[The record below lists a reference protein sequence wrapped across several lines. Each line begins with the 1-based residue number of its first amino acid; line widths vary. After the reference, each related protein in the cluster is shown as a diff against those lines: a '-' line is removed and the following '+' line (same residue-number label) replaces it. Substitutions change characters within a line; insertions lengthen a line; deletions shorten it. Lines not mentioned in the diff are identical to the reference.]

1 MIYDMKDFLQAA
13 VLMVVMVMSVMFSV
27 AVHFFGDAVLF
38 PMRVR
43 FRDVAVHFMIV
54 FAMAVPSMIVSAVA
68 MPFMIVPAVAV
79 PFMDMLPVAVKI
91 LHIMIMVL
99 MRLIQHHI
107 KITYIQP

>member
-43 FRDVAVHFMIV
+43 FRDVAVPFMIV
-54 FAMAVPSMIVSAVA
+54 FAVAVPSMIVFV
-68 MPFMIVPAVAV
+68 MAV

-91 LHIMIMVL
+91 LHIMVMVL

>member
-1 MIYDMKDFLQAA
+1 
-13 VLMVVMVMSVMFSV
+13 MVVMSVMFSV

-38 PMRVR
+38 SMRVR
-43 FRDVAVHFMIV
+43 FRDVAVPFMLV
-54 FAMAVPSMIVSAVA
+54 FAM
-68 MPFMIVPAVAV
+68 AV

>member
-13 VLMVVMVMSVMFSV
+13 MLMVVMVMSVMFSV

-43 FRDVAVHFMIV
+43 FRDVAVPFMLV
-54 FAMAVPSMIVSAVA
+54 FAM
-68 MPFMIVPAVAV
+68 AV
-79 PFMDMLPVAVKI
+79 PFMDMLPFAVKI

>member
-1 MIYDMKDFLQAA
+1 
-13 VLMVVMVMSVMFSV
+13 MVVMVMSVMFS
-27 AVHFFGDAVLF
+27 
-38 PMRVR
+38 
-43 FRDVAVHFMIV
+43 
-54 FAMAVPSMIVSAVA
+54 
-68 MPFMIVPAVAV
+68 VAV

>member
-13 VLMVVMVMSVMFSV
+13 VLMVVMVMSVMFS
-27 AVHFFGDAVLF
+27 
-38 PMRVR
+38 M
-43 FRDVAVHFMIV
+43 
-54 FAMAVPSMIVSAVA
+54 
-68 MPFMIVPAVAV
+68 AV

-91 LHIMIMVL
+91 LHIMVMVL

>member
-13 VLMVVMVMSVMFSV
+13 VLMVVMSVMFSV

-54 FAMAVPSMIVSAVA
+54 FAMAVP
-68 MPFMIVPAVAV
+68 
-79 PFMDMLPVAVKI
+79 FMDMLPVAVKI